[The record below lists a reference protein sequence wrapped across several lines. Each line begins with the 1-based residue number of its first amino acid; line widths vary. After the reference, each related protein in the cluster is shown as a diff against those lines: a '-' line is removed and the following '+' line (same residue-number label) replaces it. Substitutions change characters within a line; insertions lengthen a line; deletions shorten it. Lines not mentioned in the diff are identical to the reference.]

1 MYIYNLD
8 GYAHVYIDIYILY
21 VLFLLLLAPGKAVKQ
36 GLGKANLGAR

>member
-1 MYIYNLD
+1 MHMCIDIY
-8 GYAHVYIDIYILY
+8 IYILY